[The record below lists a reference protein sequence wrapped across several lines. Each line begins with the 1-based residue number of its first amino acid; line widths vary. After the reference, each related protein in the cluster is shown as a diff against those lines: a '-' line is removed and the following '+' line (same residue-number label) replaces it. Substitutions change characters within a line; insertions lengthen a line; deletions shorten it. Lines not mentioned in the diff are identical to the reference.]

1 MNPKN
6 KPPKPTGAKPS
17 KENNFNSFSTVSAG
31 SIEQFSDYISADG
44 TWQKYM
50 AEISRRSGIGE
61 STLYRSLH
69 LTRKTLKNVLRNRT
83 EED

>member
-44 TWQKYM
+44 TWQKYLD
-50 AEISRRSGIGE
+50 EVGLE
-61 STLYRSLH
+61 SLPFIAHYTSPE
-69 LTRKTLKNVLRNRT
+69 KP
-83 EED
+83 